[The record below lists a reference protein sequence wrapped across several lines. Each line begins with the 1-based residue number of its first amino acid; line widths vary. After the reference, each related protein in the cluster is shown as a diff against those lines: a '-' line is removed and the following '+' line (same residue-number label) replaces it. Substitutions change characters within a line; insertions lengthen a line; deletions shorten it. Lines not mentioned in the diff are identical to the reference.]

1 MSRHFVLLILALTFA
16 SAPVQAVKLFLYADT
31 QCNTLETAPSWPG
44 PNPISGPLQSCI
56 KSGRPD
62 EPIHIQFHTC
72 NSTGVTYA
80 NYINSP
86 NCSTPYGYPSISM
99 GPIDVCVSEGTGSFK
114 LECSD
119 SSSAPPVTSSTPRVT
134 PSASPVTSSASAL
147 SSCRCPHRYLLALLV
162 AVVAV
167 LL

>member
-1 MSRHFVLLILALTFA
+1 
-16 SAPVQAVKLFLYADT
+16 LYADT

-44 PNPISGPLQSCI
+44 PNPISGPVQSCI

-62 EPIHIQFHTC
+62 EPIGLKFFTC
-72 NSTGVTYA
+72 NSTGATFA
-80 NYINSP
+80 NYIDYP
-86 NCSTPYGYPSISM
+86 NCSTPYGDILSANASQIN
-99 GPIDVCVSEGTGSFK
+99 VCGLFGSSSQK

-119 SSSAPPVTSSTPRVT
+119 SSSAPPVTSSTPPVTSSTPPVTSSAPRVT

-147 SSCRCPHRYLLALLV
+147 SSCRYIHRYLLALLV